1 VIRTVDAGLTAPGR
15 HRGAAAAGFVLL
27 VVAAAWALTT
37 DPIHLAPGIP
47 GEIKGDDAVYTVAA
61 LSAAFDGNLS
71 FERRDLERFEG
82 LYHRGPEGIFLK
94 RGKTL
99 RLRADASFP
108 FVHLEKGPDPR
119 TNRLYFGK
127 ALIYPVI
134 AAPFVRAFGLNGL
147 LLLNVVLLAIA
158 ACCAYVFLAARSSP
172 LGAALFTT
180 AFFGATALPVYL
192 VFWMP
197 EMLNV
202 TLVTVAYFLWA
213 YREVSPT
220 KRLAGAG
227 GPQRGSGVGDPVWP
241 QLAAAA
247 LLGLHAYSKPFPNPL
262 MVAPLVLTAWWR
274 REWTRGFVL
283 GAVAVGVAAL
293 AFTFNAAVTGEFN
306 YQGGDRKTFYGSFP
320 FDGSG
325 DAWDRQAAQVVT
337 EGNVQIEVLT
347 SGELPA
353 RLARNL
359 KYFLVGRHF
368 GFIPYFFPGVVAIV
382 AWLFSSAR
390 RDAWRLM
397 TFITFVFSV
406 VAMLLVWPFTWS
418 GGGGPTGNR
427 YLLGIYPVLL
437 FLMPP
442 GNIVAA
448 GLLAWLG
455 GALFTAKILL
465 NPLAAAK
472 YPYLTTERGAARR
485 LPVELSMLTD
495 LPIML
500 AGPTRARI
508 PYGHDPTMLLYFLDQ
523 NSFPP
528 EPPGMWV
535 AGGRRT
541 DIVVH
546 TNVPL
551 DHLAVE
557 AESPIATV
565 LTVSMGAAPVVVPL
579 TPGKIATFNVPAN
592 GVLYERYVRSFAY
605 LLSASSS
612 EGFVPVIRDPTA
624 AARDYRNLGALM
636 RFAAVPA
643 ATPD

>member
-1 VIRTVDAGLTAPGR
+1 VIQTVEADLGAPGR
-15 HRGAAAAGFVLL
+15 HRGAAAAGFVLF
-27 VVAAAWALTT
+27 VIAAAWALTA
-37 DPIHLAPGIP
+37 DPIHVAPGIP
-47 GEIKGDDAVYTVAA
+47 GEIKGDDAVYVTAA

-71 FERRDLERFEG
+71 FEQRDLERFEG

-94 RGKTL
+94 RGKVL
-99 RLRADASFP
+99 HLRASGAFP
-108 FVHLEKGPDPR
+108 FIHLDKTPDPH
-119 TNRLYFGK
+119 TDRLYFGK
-127 ALIYPVI
+127 ALIYPIV

-158 ACCAYVFLAARSSP
+158 ACCGYRFLSARSLS
-172 LGAALFTT
+172 LDAVLFTT

-197 EMLNV
+197 EMLNL
-202 TLVTVAYFLWA
+202 TLVTVAYFLWT

-220 KRLAGAG
+220 KRLAGA
-227 GPQRGSGVGDPVWP
+227 WP
-241 QLAAAA
+241 PLAAAA
-247 LLGLHAYSKPFPNPL
+247 LLGLATYSKPFPNGL

-274 REWTRGFVL
+274 REWTRGIVL
-283 GAVAVGVAAL
+283 GAVAVAVAAL
-293 AFTFNAAVTGEFN
+293 GFAFNAAVTGEFN
-306 YQGGDRKTFYGSFP
+306 YQGGDRQAFYGSFP

-325 DAWDRQAAQVVT
+325 DVWNRQAGQVVT
-337 EGNVQIEVLT
+337 EGDVQLEVLT
-347 SGELPA
+347 SSELPA
-353 RLARNL
+353 RFARNVY
-359 KYFLVGRHF
+359 YFLVGRHF
-368 GFIPYFFPGVVAIV
+368 GFIPYFFPGVVAIA

-390 RDAWRLM
+390 RDRWRLV
-397 TFITFVFSV
+397 TFVTFLFSI

-427 YLLGIYPVLL
+427 YLLGVYPVLL

-442 GNIVAA
+442 GNIAWA
-448 GLLAWLG
+448 GVLSWVG

-465 NPLAAAK
+465 NPFAAAK

-523 NSFPP
+523 NAFPP
-528 EPPGMWV
+528 EPTGMWV
-535 AGGRRT
+535 AGGRRA

-546 TNVPL
+546 TNDQL

-565 LTVSMGAAPVVVPL
+565 LTVSMGAERVVVPL
-579 TPGKIATFNVPAN
+579 TPGKVATFNVPAR
-592 GVLYERYVRSFAY
+592 GVLYERYVRSYAH

-624 AARDYRNLGALM
+624 AARDYRNLGVLM

-643 ATPD
+643 AKPN

>member
-1 VIRTVDAGLTAPGR
+1 MIRTSDAAPGR
-15 HRGAAAAGFVLL
+15 HRGAAAAGFVLF
-27 VVAAAWALTT
+27 VVAAAWALTA
-37 DPIHLAPGIP
+37 DAIHVGPGVA
-47 GEIKGDDAVYTVAA
+47 GEIKGDDAVYVAAA

-99 RLRADASFP
+99 RLRANASFP
-108 FVHLEKGPDPR
+108 FIHIEKHPDPR
-119 TNRLYFGK
+119 TDRLYFGK
-127 ALIYPVI
+127 ALIYPLI
-134 AAPFVRAFGLNGL
+134 AAPFVRAFGINGL

-158 ACCAYVFLAARSSP
+158 ACCAYFFLAARSSSV
-172 LGAALFTT
+172 GAALFTT

-197 EMLNV
+197 EILNV
-202 TLVTVAYFLWA
+202 TLITVAYFLWA
-213 YREVSPT
+213 YREVAPA
-220 KRLAGAG
+220 KRLAGA
-227 GPQRGSGVGDPVWP
+227 WP

-247 LLGLHAYSKPFPNPL
+247 LLGLATYSKPFPNGL
-262 MVAPLVLTAWWR
+262 MVAPLVLAAWWR
-274 REWTRGFVL
+274 REWTRGIVL
-283 GAVAVGVAAL
+283 GVVAVAVTAL
-293 AFTFNAAVTGEFN
+293 SFAFNAAVTGEFN
-306 YQGGDRKTFYGSFP
+306 YQGGDRQTFYGSFP

-325 DAWDRQAAQVVT
+325 DVWNRQARQVVT

-353 RLARNL
+353 RFARNVD
-359 KYFLVGRHF
+359 YFLVGRHF
-368 GFIPYFFPGVVAIV
+368 GFIPYFFPGVVAIA

-390 RDAWRLM
+390 RDPWRLM
-397 TFITFVFSV
+397 TFVVFVFSV

-427 YLLGIYPVLL
+427 YLLGIYPALL

-442 GNIVAA
+442 GNVAA
-448 GLLAWLG
+448 ASLLAWLG

-465 NPLAAAK
+465 NPFIAAK

-495 LPIML
+495 LPVML

-508 PYGHDPTMLLYFLDQ
+508 PYGHNPTMLLYFLDQ

-546 TNVPL
+546 TNDRL

-557 AESPIATV
+557 AESPISTV
-565 LTVSMGAAPVVVPL
+565 LTVSMGAESVVVPL
-579 TPGKIATFNVPAN
+579 IPGKIATFNVPAR
-592 GVLYERYVRSFAY
+592 GVLYERYVRSYAY
-605 LLSASSS
+605 LLSATSS
-612 EGFVPVIRDPTA
+612 EGFVPVLRDPTA
-624 AARDYRNLGALM
+624 PARDYRNLGALL
-636 RFAAVPA
+636 RFAAIPS
-643 ATPD
+643 TQ

>member
-1 VIRTVDAGLTAPGR
+1 MIRTSDAAPGR
-15 HRGAAAAGFVLL
+15 HRGAAAAGFVLF
-27 VVAAAWALTT
+27 VVAAAWALTA
-37 DPIHLAPGIP
+37 DAIHVGPGVA
-47 GEIKGDDAVYTVAA
+47 GEIKGDDAVYVAAA

-99 RLRADASFP
+99 RLRANASFP
-108 FVHLEKGPDPR
+108 FIHIEKHPDPR
-119 TNRLYFGK
+119 TDRLYFGK
-127 ALIYPVI
+127 ALIYPLI
-134 AAPFVRAFGLNGL
+134 AAPFVRAFGINGL

-158 ACCAYVFLAARSSP
+158 ACCAYFFLAARSSSV
-172 LGAALFTT
+172 GAALFTT

-197 EMLNV
+197 EILNV
-202 TLVTVAYFLWA
+202 TLITVAYFLWA
-213 YREVSPT
+213 YREVAPA
-220 KRLAGAG
+220 KRLAGA
-227 GPQRGSGVGDPVWP
+227 WP
-241 QLAAAA
+241 QLTAAA
-247 LLGLHAYSKPFPNPL
+247 LLGLATYSKPFPNGL
-262 MVAPLVLTAWWR
+262 MVAPLVLAAWWR
-274 REWTRGFVL
+274 REWTRGIVL
-283 GAVAVGVAAL
+283 GVVAVAVTAL
-293 AFTFNAAVTGEFN
+293 SFAFNAAVTGEFN
-306 YQGGDRKTFYGSFP
+306 YQGGDRQTFYGSFP

-325 DAWDRQAAQVVT
+325 DVWNRQARQVVT

-353 RLARNL
+353 RFARNVD
-359 KYFLVGRHF
+359 YFLAGRHF
-368 GFIPYFFPGVVAIV
+368 GFIPYFFPGVVAIA

-390 RDAWRLM
+390 RDPWRLM
-397 TFITFVFSV
+397 TFFVFVFSV

-427 YLLGIYPVLL
+427 YLLGIYPALL

-442 GNIVAA
+442 GNVAA
-448 GLLAWLG
+448 ASLLAWLG

-465 NPLAAAK
+465 NPFIAAK

-495 LPIML
+495 LPVML

-508 PYGHDPTMLLYFLDQ
+508 PYGHNPTMLLYFLDQ

-546 TNVPL
+546 TNDRL

-557 AESPIATV
+557 AESPISTV
-565 LTVSMGAAPVVVPL
+565 LTVSMGAESVVVPL
-579 TPGKIATFNVPAN
+579 IPGKIATFNVPAR
-592 GVLYERYVRSFAY
+592 GVLYERYVRSYAY
-605 LLSASSS
+605 LLSATSS
-612 EGFVPVIRDPTA
+612 EGFVPVLRDPTA
-624 AARDYRNLGALM
+624 PARDYRNLGALL
-636 RFAAVPA
+636 RFAAIPS
-643 ATPD
+643 TQ

>member
-1 VIRTVDAGLTAPGR
+1 MIEWLF
-15 HRGAAAAGFVLL
+15 RGNNLALKRWRRL
-27 VVAAAWALTT
+27 KRQKRVVAAAWALTA
-37 DPIHLAPGIP
+37 DAIHVGPGVA
-47 GEIKGDDAVYTVAA
+47 GEIKGDDAVYVAAA

-99 RLRADASFP
+99 RLRANASFP
-108 FVHLEKGPDPR
+108 FIHIEKHPDPR
-119 TNRLYFGK
+119 TDRLYFGK
-127 ALIYPVI
+127 ALIYPLI
-134 AAPFVRAFGLNGL
+134 AAPFVRAFGINGL

-158 ACCAYVFLAARSSP
+158 ACCAYFFLAARSSSV
-172 LGAALFTT
+172 GAALFTT

-197 EMLNV
+197 EILNV
-202 TLVTVAYFLWA
+202 TLITVAYFLWA
-213 YREVSPT
+213 YREVAPA
-220 KRLAGAG
+220 KRLAGA
-227 GPQRGSGVGDPVWP
+227 WP

-247 LLGLHAYSKPFPNPL
+247 LLGLATYSKPFPNGL
-262 MVAPLVLTAWWR
+262 MVAPLVLAAWWR
-274 REWTRGFVL
+274 REWTRGIVL
-283 GAVAVGVAAL
+283 GVVAVAVTAL
-293 AFTFNAAVTGEFN
+293 SFAFNAAVTGEFN
-306 YQGGDRKTFYGSFP
+306 YQGGDRQTFYGSFP

-325 DAWDRQAAQVVT
+325 DVWNRQARQVVT

-353 RLARNL
+353 RFARNVD
-359 KYFLVGRHF
+359 YFLAGRHF
-368 GFIPYFFPGVVAIV
+368 GFIPYFFPGVVAIA

-390 RDAWRLM
+390 RDPWRLM
-397 TFITFVFSV
+397 TFFVFVFSV

-427 YLLGIYPVLL
+427 YLLGIYPALL

-442 GNIVAA
+442 GNVAA
-448 GLLAWLG
+448 ASLLAWLG

-465 NPLAAAK
+465 NPFIAAK

-495 LPIML
+495 LPVML

-508 PYGHDPTMLLYFLDQ
+508 PYGHNPTMLLYFLDQ

-546 TNVPL
+546 TNDRL

-557 AESPIATV
+557 AESPISTV
-565 LTVSMGAAPVVVPL
+565 LTVSMGAESVVVPL
-579 TPGKIATFNVPAN
+579 IPGKIATFNVPAR
-592 GVLYERYVRSFAY
+592 GVLYERYVRSYAY
-605 LLSASSS
+605 LLSATSS
-612 EGFVPVIRDPTA
+612 EGFVPVLRDPTA
-624 AARDYRNLGALM
+624 PARDYRNLGALL
-636 RFAAVPA
+636 RFAAIPS
-643 ATPD
+643 TQ

>member
-1 VIRTVDAGLTAPGR
+1 MIRTSDAAPGR
-15 HRGAAAAGFVLL
+15 HRGAAAAGFVLF
-27 VVAAAWALTT
+27 VVAAAWALTA
-37 DPIHLAPGIP
+37 DAIHVGPGVA
-47 GEIKGDDAVYTVAA
+47 GEIKGDDAVYVAAA

-99 RLRADASFP
+99 RLRANASFP
-108 FVHLEKGPDPR
+108 FIHIEKHPDPR
-119 TNRLYFGK
+119 TDRLYFGK
-127 ALIYPVI
+127 ALIYPLI
-134 AAPFVRAFGLNGL
+134 AAPFVRAFGINGL

-158 ACCAYVFLAARSSP
+158 ACCAYFFLAARSSSV
-172 LGAALFTT
+172 GAALFTT

-197 EMLNV
+197 EILNV
-202 TLVTVAYFLWA
+202 TLITVAYFLWA
-213 YREVSPT
+213 YREVAPA
-220 KRLAGAG
+220 KRLAGA
-227 GPQRGSGVGDPVWP
+227 WP

-247 LLGLHAYSKPFPNPL
+247 LLGLATYSKPFPNGL
-262 MVAPLVLTAWWR
+262 MVAPLVLAAWWR
-274 REWTRGFVL
+274 REWTRGIVL
-283 GAVAVGVAAL
+283 GVVAVAVTAL
-293 AFTFNAAVTGEFN
+293 SFAFNAAVTGEFN
-306 YQGGDRKTFYGSFP
+306 YQGGDRQTFYGSFP

-325 DAWDRQAAQVVT
+325 DVWNRQARQVVT

-353 RLARNL
+353 RFARNVD
-359 KYFLVGRHF
+359 YFLAGRHF
-368 GFIPYFFPGVVAIV
+368 GFIPYFFPGVVAIA

-390 RDAWRLM
+390 RDPWRLM
-397 TFITFVFSV
+397 TFFVFVFSV

-427 YLLGIYPVLL
+427 YLLGIYPALL

-442 GNIVAA
+442 GNVAA
-448 GLLAWLG
+448 ASLLAWLG

-465 NPLAAAK
+465 NPFIAAK

-495 LPIML
+495 LPVML

-508 PYGHDPTMLLYFLDQ
+508 PYGHNPTMLLYFLDQ

-546 TNVPL
+546 TNDRL

-557 AESPIATV
+557 AESPISTV
-565 LTVSMGAAPVVVPL
+565 LTVSMGAESVVVPL
-579 TPGKIATFNVPAN
+579 IPGKIATFNVPAR
-592 GVLYERYVRSFAY
+592 GVLYERYVRSYAY
-605 LLSASSS
+605 LLSATSS
-612 EGFVPVIRDPTA
+612 EGFVPVLRDPTA
-624 AARDYRNLGALM
+624 PARDYRNLGALL
-636 RFAAVPA
+636 RFAAIPS
-643 ATPD
+643 TQ